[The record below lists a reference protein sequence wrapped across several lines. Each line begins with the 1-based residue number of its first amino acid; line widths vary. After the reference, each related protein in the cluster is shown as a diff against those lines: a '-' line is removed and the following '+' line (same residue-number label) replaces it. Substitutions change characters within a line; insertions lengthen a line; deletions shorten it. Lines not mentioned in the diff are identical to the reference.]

1 MNWEIVI
8 GLETH
13 TQLSTDSKIF
23 SGSSTRFGAAPTR
36 RPTRSTWRCPAAC
49 RS

>member
-23 SGSSTRFGAAPTR
+23 SGSSTAARPPTP
-36 RPTRSTWRCPAAC
+36 RPTWSTWRYRAAC